1 MLGVR
6 LKELRKS
13 KSSKLNREI
22 KQEEVAKNIG
32 VARTTYAMYEQDKRQ
47 PDYETLIK
55 LADYYEV
62 TTDYLLRDE
71 PPEMKKK
78 VFEDEAR
85 KILEDPDTLIAAAD
99 GKITDSILKAAQ
111 KIIAQQLEA
120 GRKPG
125 DIRNNKY
132 NPDKPTD
139 ES

>member
-13 KSSKLNREI
+13 KSSELNREI

-32 VARTTYAMYEQDKRQ
+32 VGRTTYAMYEQDKRQ

-71 PPEMKKK
+71 PREMKKK
-78 VFEDEAR
+78 AFEDEAR

-111 KIIAQQLEA
+111 KIIAQQLKA

-132 NPDKPTD
+132 KPDKPTD
-139 ES
+139 EN

>member
-1 MLGVR
+1 MALGAR
-6 LKELRKS
+6 IRGLREKTNLTQ
-13 KSSKLNREI
+13 KALAEKLNI
-22 KQEEVAKNIG
+22 PHQNLSN
-32 VARTTYAMYEQDKRQ
+32 YERGFRQ
-47 PDYETLIK
+47 PDYDTLIK
-55 LADYYEV
+55 IADFFEV

-71 PPEMKKK
+71 PPEIKKK
-78 VFEDEAR
+78 VFEDEAL

-111 KIIAQQLEA
+111 KIIAQQLEI

-132 NPDKPTD
+132 KPDKPTD